1 MAQINNFNDIKEL
14 TNLILFEEFNFGI
27 DELQLSNLIFKRIE
41 EII

>member
-1 MAQINNFNDIKEL
+1 MEQINNFNDIKEL